1 MSKLTFITTPLP
13 HPARSLACRAIQ
25 EAPDGMIV
33 TIRPATRSLS
43 QNALMWALLIQL
55 EPLDWYGNHL
65 TSNEWKDVITASIK
79 RQRVVPGI
87 DGGFVVCGSSTSKMS
102 IKDMNEVIEATLAFG
117 ITKGITFKENAA

>member
-1 MSKLTFITTPLP
+1 MRLTFITTPLP

-43 QNALMWALLIQL
+43 QNALMWSLLAQL